1 MIAVLERLVS
11 GLIYMGLRLVG
22 SLPGPLMHRISCVI
36 GDFWFAVDRRHRNV
50 AMGNLK
56 RAFKDEL
63 TSVEIKR
70 LARENFRQLSRLV
83 FEIGW
88 SLTLEKHD
96 VSRHVRVEGLEHVHK
111 AFARKKGV
119 LFLTAH
125 MGSWELLTLVPGL
138 IPYSF
143 HDIYRPLDFPPLER
157 LFVRF
162 RTRFGLKLIAKEGAI
177 RKMLKALSRNEG
189 VAIPLDQSVRARDG
203 VFVDFFGEP
212 TCTSKGFGYIAMR
225 TGVPVVPVFMI
236 REPGGYV
243 VIFGERIPL
252 ISTGDTQKDL
262 VLNTTAYNRTIE
274 GIIRRYPSQWFWVHN
289 RWKTRKPVDSA

>member
-1 MIAVLERLVS
+1 MIIVMERLVS
-11 GLIYMGLRLVG
+11 GLIAMALRLVG
-22 SLPGPLMHRISCVI
+22 SLPGPVMLRVSSFI
-36 GDFWFAVDRRHRNV
+36 GDLWFAVDRRHRTV
-50 AMGNLK
+50 AMDNLK

-63 TSVEIKR
+63 ALAEIKG
-70 LARENFRQLSRLV
+70 LARENFRQLARLL

-88 SLTLEKHD
+88 SLTLEKRD
-96 VSRHVRVEGLEHVHK
+96 LPRHVRLEGMEHVHR

-138 IPYSF
+138 IPYTV

-157 LFVRF
+157 LFVGF

-177 RKMLKALSRNEG
+177 RKMLKALARNEG

-236 REPGGYV
+236 REKGRYV
-243 VIFGERIPL
+243 VIFGKRIPL
-252 ISTGDTQKDL
+252 FSTGDTQKDL
-262 VLNTTAYNRTIE
+262 VLNTTAYNRAIE
-274 GIIRRYPSQWFWVHN
+274 VIIRRYPSQWFWVHN
-289 RWKTRKPVDSA
+289 RWKTRVPADS